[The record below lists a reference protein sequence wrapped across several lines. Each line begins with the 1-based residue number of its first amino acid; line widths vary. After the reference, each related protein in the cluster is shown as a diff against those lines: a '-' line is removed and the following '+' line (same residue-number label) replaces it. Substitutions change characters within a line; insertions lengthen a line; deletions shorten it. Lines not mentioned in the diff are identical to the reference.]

1 LVRISASFFA
11 MNYASVLC
19 SVLSDMQLGRLRL
32 VLPDGSEKVFG
43 GLGDEPRAEIRV
55 RDEAFFRACV
65 LGGPVGFGEA
75 YMDGLLETDD
85 LVAVISWFIGNADE
99 STVLEGSGKTDR
111 RIGLMNLAHR
121 VAHKLRPNSLRTSR
135 RNIKEHYDLS
145 NDFFALWLDPT
156 MTYSAAYWDRPD
168 MTLEQAQ
175 VRKYD
180 VLCRKLRLQPSDHVL
195 EIGSGWGG
203 FSMHAAKNFGCHVTT
218 VTISQAQF
226 DEASRRIA
234 VAGLSH
240 KINVLLQDY
249 REMRGEFDKIA
260 SIEMLEAVGERYLDG
275 YFAQCHRLLARKGL
289 LGLQYITCPD
299 AQYKVLRR
307 GTDFIQRHIFP
318 GSLLNSIGRVN
329 TALNRT
335 GDLFLHDLDD
345 MGPYYARTLHIW
357 RENFHRVLDAVRAQ
371 GFDEAFIRK
380 WDYYLAY
387 CEAAFAT
394 RHISVVQAVYTRAD
408 NETLDLPTGLNRG
421 CS

>member
-1 LVRISASFFA
+1 
-11 MNYASVLC
+11 
-19 SVLSDMQLGRLRL
+19 
-32 VLPDGSEKVFG
+32 
-43 GLGDEPRAEIRV
+43 IRV
-55 RDEAFFRACV
+55 KDAAFFRACV

-75 YMDGLLETDD
+75 YMDGLWETDD
-85 LVAVISWFIGNADE
+85 LVGVIAWFIRNADE

-111 RIGLMNLAHR
+111 RIGLMNFAHR
-121 VAHKLRPNSLRTSR
+121 VAHRLRPNSLRTSR
-135 RNIKEHYDLS
+135 RNISEHYDLS
-145 NDFFALWLDPT
+145 NEFFALWLDPT
-156 MTYSAAYWDRPD
+156 MTYSSAYWDAPD
-168 MTLEQAQ
+168 LTLEQAQ

-180 VLCRKLRLQPSDHVL
+180 VLCRKLRLVPTDHVL

-203 FSMHAAKNFGCHVTT
+203 FSMHAAKNFGCRVTT

-234 VAGLSH
+234 AAGLADR
-240 KINVLLQDY
+240 IDLRLEDY
-249 REMRGEFDKIA
+249 RKLTGQFDKIA
-260 SIEMLEAVGERYLDG
+260 SIEMLEAVGDKYLDG
-275 YFAQCHRLLARKGL
+275 YFAQCQRLLARKGL

-299 AQYKVLRR
+299 AQYEVLRR

-329 TALNRT
+329 VALNRT

-345 MGPYYARTLHIW
+345 MGPYYARTLHVW

-371 GFDEAFIRK
+371 GFDDTFVRK

-394 RHISVVQAVYTRAD
+394 RHISVVQAIYTRAD
-408 NETLDLPTGLNRG
+408 NETLDLPTGLHRG

>member
-1 LVRISASFFA
+1 
-11 MNYASVLC
+11 MNYAPILFSA
-19 SVLSDMQLGRLRL
+19 LSEMQRGRLRL
-32 VLPDGSEKVFG
+32 KLPEGPEKVFG
-43 GLGDEPRAEIRV
+43 GLGDRPDATITV
-55 RDEAFFRACV
+55 KDPAFFRRCV

-75 YMDGLLETDD
+75 YMDGLWETDD
-85 LVAVISWFIGNADE
+85 LVSVISWFIGNADE
-99 STVLEGSGKTDR
+99 STVLEGSDRKRR
-111 RIGLMNLAHR
+111 RIGLMNVAHR
-121 VAHKLRPNSLRTSR
+121 VAHKLRPNSRRTSR

-156 MTYSAAYWDRPD
+156 MTYSSAYWDQPGAN
-168 MTLEQAQ
+168 LEQAQ
-175 VRKYD
+175 IRKYD
-180 VLCRKLRLQPSDHVL
+180 VLCRKLRLQPSDQVL

-226 DEASRRIA
+226 DEASRRVA
-234 VAGLSH
+234 LAGLTN
-240 KINVLLQDY
+240 KIDVLLQDY

-260 SIEMLEAVGERYLDG
+260 SIEMLEAVGDKYLDG
-275 YFAQCHRLLARKGL
+275 YFVQCHRLLSRKGL

-345 MGPYYARTLHIW
+345 MGPYYARTLHVW

-371 GFDEAFIRK
+371 GFDDTFIRK

-394 RHISVVQAVYTRAD
+394 RHISVVQAIYTRAD
-408 NETLDLPTGLNRG
+408 NETLDHPTGLNRG

>member
-1 LVRISASFFA
+1 
-11 MNYASVLC
+11 MN
-19 SVLSDMQLGRLRL
+19 
-32 VLPDGSEKVFG
+32 F
-43 GLGDEPRAEIRV
+43 
-55 RDEAFFRACV
+55 
-65 LGGPVGFGEA
+65 
-75 YMDGLLETDD
+75 
-85 LVAVISWFIGNADE
+85 
-99 STVLEGSGKTDR
+99 
-111 RIGLMNLAHR
+111 AHR
-121 VAHKLRPNSLRTSR
+121 VAHKLRPNSRRTSR

-156 MTYSAAYWDRPD
+156 MTYSSAYWDQPGAN
-168 MTLEQAQ
+168 LEQAQ
-175 VRKYD
+175 IRKYD
-180 VLCRKLRLQPSDHVL
+180 VLCRRLRLQPSDQVL

-234 VAGLSH
+234 LAGLTN
-240 KINVLLQDY
+240 KIDVLLQDY

-275 YFAQCHRLLARKGL
+275 YFAQCHRLLSRKGL

-345 MGPYYARTLHIW
+345 MGPYYARTLHVW

-371 GFDEAFIRK
+371 GFDETFIRK

-394 RHISVVQAVYTRAD
+394 RHISVVQAIYTRAD
-408 NETLDLPTGLNRG
+408 NETLDHPTGLNRG

>member
-1 LVRISASFFA
+1 V
-11 MNYASVLC
+11 NYAPILF
-19 SVLSDMQLGRLRL
+19 SVLSGMQRGRLRL
-32 VLPDGSEKVFG
+32 VLPDRSEKIFG
-43 GLGDEPRAEIRV
+43 GLGDEPRAEIRLKG
-55 RDEAFFRACV
+55 DAFFRACV

-75 YMDGLLETDD
+75 YMDGLWETDD
-85 LVAVISWFIGNADE
+85 LVGVITWFIRNADE

-111 RIGLMNLAHR
+111 RIGLMNFAHR

-156 MTYSAAYWDRPD
+156 MTYSSAYWDRPE

-180 VLCRKLRLQPSDHVL
+180 VLCRKLRLAPSDHVL

-203 FSMHAAKNFGCHVTT
+203 FSLHAAKNFGCRVTT

-234 VAGLSH
+234 AAGLTDR
-240 KINVLLQDY
+240 IDLRVQDY
-249 REMRGEFDKIA
+249 RTLDGTFDKIA
-260 SIEMLEAVGERYLDG
+260 SIEMLEAVGDKYLDG

-299 AQYKVLRR
+299 AQYEVLRR

-329 TALNRT
+329 TALNRA

-345 MGPYYARTLHIW
+345 MGPYYARTLHVW
-357 RENFHRVLDAVRAQ
+357 RENFHRVLQSVRAQ
-371 GFDEAFIRK
+371 GFDETFIRK

-394 RHISVVQAVYTRAD
+394 RHISVVQAIYTRAD

>member
-1 LVRISASFFA
+1 
-11 MNYASVLC
+11 MNYRNILF
-19 SVLSDMQLGRLRL
+19 SVLSGMQCGRLRV
-32 VLPDGSEKVFG
+32 VLPDGSERVFG
-43 GLGDEPRAEIRV
+43 GLGEEPRAEIRV
-55 RDEAFFRACV
+55 KEEEFFRCCV
-65 LGGPVGFGEA
+65 LYGPIGFGEA
-75 YMDGLLETDD
+75 YMDGLWETDD
-85 LVAVISWFIGNADE
+85 LVGVIAWFIRNADE
-99 STVLEGSGKTDR
+99 STVLEGSGRTDV
-111 RIGLMNLAHR
+111 RIGLMNFAHK
-121 VAHKLRPNSLRTSR
+121 VAHQLRPNSRRTSR
-135 RNIKEHYDLS
+135 RNIQEHYDLS

-156 MTYSAAYWDRPD
+156 MTYSSAYWDQPGA
-168 MTLEQAQ
+168 TLEQAQ

-203 FSMHAAKNFGCHVTT
+203 FSMHAAKNFGCRVTT

-234 VAGLSH
+234 AAGLND
-240 KINVLLQDY
+240 KIHLRLTDY
-249 REMRGEFDKIA
+249 RELTGQFDKIA
-260 SIEMLEAVGERYLDG
+260 SIEMLEAVGDKYLDG
-275 YFAQCHRLLARKGL
+275 YFAQCHRLLKRKGL

-299 AQYKVLRR
+299 AQYEVLRR
-307 GTDFIQRHIFP
+307 GVDFIQRHIFP

-329 TALNRT
+329 QALNKS

-345 MGPYYARTLHIW
+345 MGPYYARTLQVW

-371 GFDEAFIRK
+371 GFDDTFIRK

-408 NETLDLPTGLNRG
+408 NETLDFPMGLNRG

>member
-1 LVRISASFFA
+1 
-11 MNYASVLC
+11 M
-19 SVLSDMQLGRLRL
+19 
-32 VLPDGSEKVFG
+32 E
-43 GLGDEPRAEIRV
+43 GLW
-55 RDEAFFRACV
+55 
-65 LGGPVGFGEA
+65 
-75 YMDGLLETDD
+75 ETDD
-85 LVAVISWFIGNADE
+85 LVSVIAWFIHNADE
-99 STVLEGSGKTDR
+99 STVLEGSDRKRR
-111 RIGLMNLAHR
+111 RIGLMNFAHR
-121 VAHKLRPNSLRTSR
+121 VAHKLRPNSRRTSR

-156 MTYSAAYWDRPD
+156 MTYSAAYWDQPGAD
-168 MTLEQAQ
+168 LEQAQ
-175 VRKYD
+175 IRKYD
-180 VLCRKLRLQPSDHVL
+180 VLCRKLRLQPSDQVL

-226 DEASRRIA
+226 DEAASRIA
-234 VAGLSH
+234 VAGLST
-240 KINVLLQDY
+240 KIDVLLQDY
-249 REMRGEFDKIA
+249 RELRGEFDKIA

-275 YFAQCHRLLARKGL
+275 YFAQCHRLLSRKGL

-307 GTDFIQRHIFP
+307 GTDFIQRHVFP

-345 MGPYYARTLHIW
+345 MGPYYARTLHVW
-357 RENFHRVLDAVRAQ
+357 RENFHRVGDAVRAQ
-371 GFDEAFIRK
+371 GFDDVFIRK

-394 RHISVVQAVYTRAD
+394 RHISVVQAIYTRAD
-408 NETLDLPTGLNRG
+408 NETLDYPTGLNRG

>member
-1 LVRISASFFA
+1 
-11 MNYASVLC
+11 MNYVSILFSA
-19 SVLSDMQLGRLRL
+19 LSRMQLGHLRV
-32 VLPDGSEKVFG
+32 VLPDGGEKVFG
-43 GLGDEPRAEIRV
+43 GFGEAPRAEIRV
-55 RDEAFFRACV
+55 KDAAFFRACV

-75 YMDGLLETDD
+75 YMDGLWETDD
-85 LVAVISWFIGNADE
+85 LVGVIAWFIRNADE

-111 RIGLMNLAHR
+111 RIGLMNVAHR
-121 VAHKLRPNSLRTSR
+121 VAHKLRANSLRTSR
-135 RNIKEHYDLS
+135 RNIREHYDLS
-145 NDFFALWLDPT
+145 NQFFALWLDPT
-156 MTYSAAYWDRPD
+156 MTYSAAYWDAPG

-175 VRKYD
+175 IRKYD
-180 VLCRKLRLQPSDHVL
+180 VLCRKLRLQPSDQVL
-195 EIGSGWGG
+195 EIGTGWGG

-234 VAGLSH
+234 LAGLGNQ
-240 KINVLLQDY
+240 IDVLLRDY

-345 MGPYYARTLHIW
+345 MGPYYARTLHVW

-371 GFDEAFIRK
+371 GFDESFIRK

-394 RHISVVQAVYTRAD
+394 RHISVVQAIYTRAD
-408 NETLDLPTGLNRG
+408 NETLDLPTGLHRG

>member
-1 LVRISASFFA
+1 LV
-11 MNYASVLC
+11 
-19 SVLSDMQLGRLRL
+19 G
-32 VLPDGSEKVFG
+32 
-43 GLGDEPRAEIRV
+43 
-55 RDEAFFRACV
+55 
-65 LGGPVGFGEA
+65 
-75 YMDGLLETDD
+75 
-85 LVAVISWFIGNADE
+85 VITWFIRNADD

-111 RIGLMNLAHR
+111 RIGLMNFAHR
-121 VAHKLRPNSLRTSR
+121 VAHKLRANSLRTSR

-156 MTYSAAYWDRPD
+156 MTYSAAYWDGPN

-234 VAGLSH
+234 AAGLVNQ
-240 KINVLLQDY
+240 IDVLLQDY
-249 REMRGEFDKIA
+249 RGLTGQFDKIA
-260 SIEMLEAVGERYLDG
+260 SIEMLEAVGDKYLDG
-275 YFAQCHRLLARKGL
+275 YFAQCHRLLTRKGL

-299 AQYKVLRR
+299 AQYEVLRR

-345 MGPYYARTLHIW
+345 MGPYYARTLRVW
-357 RENFHRVLDAVRAQ
+357 RENFHRVLESVRAQ
-371 GFDEAFIRK
+371 GFDETFIRK

>member
-1 LVRISASFFA
+1 
-11 MNYASVLC
+11 
-19 SVLSDMQLGRLRL
+19 MQRGRLRL
-32 VLPDGSEKVFG
+32 VLPDGSEKIFG
-43 GLGDEPRAEIRV
+43 GLGDEPRAEIQV
-55 RDEAFFRACV
+55 KDDAFFRACV

-75 YMDGLLETDD
+75 YMDGLWETDD
-85 LVAVISWFIGNADE
+85 LVGVITWFIRNADD

-111 RIGLMNLAHR
+111 RIGLMNFAHR
-121 VAHKLRPNSLRTSR
+121 VAHNLRPNSLRTSR

-156 MTYSAAYWDRPD
+156 MTYSAAYWDGPN

-203 FSMHAAKNFGCHVTT
+203 FSMHAAKNCGCHVTT

-234 VAGLSH
+234 AAGLVNE
-240 KINVLLQDY
+240 IDVLLQDY
-249 REMRGEFDKIA
+249 RKLTGQFDKIA
-260 SIEMLEAVGERYLDG
+260 SIEMLEAVGDKYLDG
-275 YFAQCHRLLARKGL
+275 YFAQCHRLLTRKGL

-299 AQYKVLRR
+299 AQYEVLRR

-345 MGPYYARTLHIW
+345 MGPYYARTLHVW

-371 GFDEAFIRK
+371 GFDETFIRK

-387 CEAAFAT
+387 CEAAFAA

>member
-1 LVRISASFFA
+1 
-11 MNYASVLC
+11 MNYAPVLF
-19 SVLSDMQLGRLRL
+19 SALSRMQRGRLRV
-32 VLPDGSEKVFG
+32 VLPDGGEKVFG
-43 GLGDEPRAEIRV
+43 GLGEEPRAEIRV
-55 RDEAFFRACV
+55 KDAAFFRACV

-75 YMDGLLETDD
+75 YMDGLWETDD
-85 LVAVISWFIGNADE
+85 LVGVIAWFIRNADE

-111 RIGLMNLAHR
+111 RIGLMNFAHR
-121 VAHKLRPNSLRTSR
+121 VAHRLRPNSLRTSR
-135 RNIKEHYDLS
+135 RNISEHYDLS
-145 NDFFALWLDPT
+145 NEFFALWLDPT
-156 MTYSAAYWDRPD
+156 MTYSSAYWDAPD
-168 MTLEQAQ
+168 LTLEQAQ

-180 VLCRKLRLQPSDHVL
+180 VLCRKLRLVPTDHVL

-203 FSMHAAKNFGCHVTT
+203 FSMHAAKNFGCRVTT

-226 DEASRRIA
+226 DEASRRIVA
-234 VAGLSH
+234 AGLADR
-240 KINVLLQDY
+240 IDLRLEDY
-249 REMRGEFDKIA
+249 RKLTGQFDKIA
-260 SIEMLEAVGERYLDG
+260 SIEMLEAVGDKYLDG
-275 YFAQCHRLLARKGL
+275 YFAQCQRLLARKGL

-299 AQYKVLRR
+299 AQYEVLRR

-329 TALNRT
+329 VALNRT

-345 MGPYYARTLHIW
+345 MGPYYARTLHVW

-371 GFDEAFIRK
+371 GFDDTFVRK

-394 RHISVVQAVYTRAD
+394 RHISVVQAIYTRAD
-408 NETLDLPTGLNRG
+408 NETLDLPTGLHRG

>member
-1 LVRISASFFA
+1 
-11 MNYASVLC
+11 MNYAPILFSA
-19 SVLSDMQLGRLRL
+19 LSRMQRGRLRV

-43 GLGDEPRAEIRV
+43 GLGEEPRAEIRV
-55 RDEAFFRACV
+55 KDAAFFGACV

-75 YMDGLLETDD
+75 YMDGLWETGD
-85 LVAVISWFIGNADE
+85 LVSVIAWFIRNADE
-99 STVLEGSGKTDR
+99 STVMEGSGKTDR
-111 RIGLMNLAHR
+111 RIGLMDFVHRAAHR
-121 VAHKLRPNSLRTSR
+121 LRPNSLRTSR
-135 RNIKEHYDLS
+135 KNIREHYDLS
-145 NDFFALWLDPT
+145 NKFFALWLDPT
-156 MTYSAAYWDRPD
+156 MTYSSAYWDAPE

-175 VRKYD
+175 VRKYG

-203 FSMHAAKNFGCHVTT
+203 FSMHAAKNFGCRVTT

-226 DEASRRIA
+226 DEASRRISA
-234 VAGLSH
+234 AGLSDR
-240 KINVLLQDY
+240 IDLRLQDY
-249 REMRGEFDKIA
+249 RKLTGQFDKIA
-260 SIEMLEAVGERYLDG
+260 SIEMLEAVGDKYLDG
-275 YFAQCHRLLARKGL
+275 YFAQCQRLLTRKGL

-299 AQYKVLRR
+299 AQYEVLRR

-335 GDLFLHDLDD
+335 GDLFLHDRDD
-345 MGPYYARTLHIW
+345 KGPYYARTLHVW
-357 RENFHRVLDAVRAQ
+357 RENFRRALDAVRGQ
-371 GFDEAFIRK
+371 GFDDTFIRK

-408 NETLDLPTGLNRG
+408 NETLDFPTGLNRG

>member
-1 LVRISASFFA
+1 V
-11 MNYASVLC
+11 NYAAILF
-19 SVLSDMQLGRLRL
+19 SVLSAMQRGRLRL
-32 VLPDGSEKVFG
+32 VLPDGSEKTFG
-43 GLGDEPRAEIRV
+43 GLGEEPRAEIRV
-55 RDEAFFRACV
+55 KHDAFFRACV

-75 YMDGLLETDD
+75 YMDGLWETDD
-85 LVAVISWFIGNADE
+85 LVAVITWFIRNADE

-111 RIGLMNLAHR
+111 RIGLMNFAHR

-156 MTYSAAYWDRPD
+156 MTYSAAYWDSPN

-180 VLCRKLRLQPSDHVL
+180 VLCRKLRLQPSDQVL

-218 VTISQAQF
+218 VTISRAQF

-234 VAGLSH
+234 AAGLTNQVS
-240 KINVLLQDY
+240 ILLRDY
-249 REMRGEFDKIA
+249 RELRGQFDKIA
-260 SIEMLEAVGERYLDG
+260 SIEMLEAVGDKYLDG
-275 YFAQCHRLLARKGL
+275 YFAQCSRLLTRKGL

-299 AQYKVLRR
+299 AQYEVLRR
-307 GTDFIQRHIFP
+307 GTDFIQRHVFP

-345 MGPYYARTLHIW
+345 MGPYYARTLHVW
-357 RENFHRVLDAVRAQ
+357 RENFHRVLESVRAQ
-371 GFDEAFIRK
+371 GFDETFIRK

-394 RHISVVQAVYTRAD
+394 RHISVVQAIYTRAD
-408 NETLDLPTGLNRG
+408 NETLDRPTGLNRG

>member
-1 LVRISASFFA
+1 
-11 MNYASVLC
+11 MNYAPILFSA
-19 SVLSDMQLGRLRL
+19 LSRMQRGQLR
-32 VLPDGSEKVFG
+32 VVSPDRTEKVFG
-43 GLGDEPRAEIRV
+43 GLGEDPKAAIRV
-55 RDEAFFRACV
+55 RDDAFFRACV

-75 YMDGLLETDD
+75 YMDGLWETDD
-85 LVAVISWFIGNADE
+85 LVSVISWFIRNADE
-99 STVLEGSGKTDR
+99 STVLEGSGRTDR
-111 RIGLMNLAHR
+111 RIGLMDFVHR
-121 VAHKLRPNSLRTSR
+121 VAHRLRPNSLRTSR

-145 NDFFALWLDPT
+145 NGFFALWLDPT
-156 MTYSAAYWDRPD
+156 MTYSSAYWDRPD

-175 VRKYD
+175 IRKYD

-203 FSMHAAKNFGCHVTT
+203 FSMHAAKNHGCRVTT

-234 VAGLSH
+234 AAGLSDR
-240 KINVLLQDY
+240 IDLRLQDY
-249 REMRGEFDKIA
+249 RTLTGQFDKIA
-260 SIEMLEAVGERYLDG
+260 SIEMLEAVGDKYLDG

-299 AQYKVLRR
+299 AQYEVLRR

-329 TALNRT
+329 TALSRT

-345 MGPYYARTLHIW
+345 MGPYYARTLHVW
-357 RENFHRVLDAVRAQ
+357 RENFHRVLDKVCAE
-371 GFDEAFIRK
+371 GFDETFIRK

-408 NETLDLPTGLNRG
+408 NETLDRPTGLNRG

>member
-1 LVRISASFFA
+1 V
-11 MNYASVLC
+11 NYAPIL
-19 SVLSDMQLGRLRL
+19 LSALSGMQRGRLRL
-32 VLPDGSEKVFG
+32 VLPDGSEKVCG

-55 RDEAFFRACV
+55 KNEAFFRACV

-75 YMDGLLETDD
+75 YMDGLWDTDD
-85 LVAVISWFIGNADE
+85 LVGVISWFIRNADD
-99 STVLEGSGKTDR
+99 STVMKGSGKTDR
-111 RIGLMNLAHR
+111 RIGLMNFAHLVAHR
-121 VAHKLRPNSLRTSR
+121 LRPNSLRTSR
-135 RNIKEHYDLS
+135 RNISEHYDLS

-156 MTYSAAYWDRPD
+156 MTYSSAYWDSPG

-180 VLCRKLRLQPSDHVL
+180 VLCRKLRLVPSDHVL

-203 FSMHAAKNFGCHVTT
+203 FSMQAAKNFGCRVTT

-226 DEASRRIA
+226 DEASRRVA
-234 VAGLSH
+234 VAGLADR
-240 KINVLLQDY
+240 IDVRLQDY
-249 REMRGEFDKIA
+249 RKLTGQFDKIA
-260 SIEMLEAVGERYLDG
+260 SIEMLEAVGDKYLDG
-275 YFAQCHRLLARKGL
+275 YFAQCHRLLSRKGL

-299 AQYKVLRR
+299 AQYEVLRR

-345 MGPYYARTLHIW
+345 MGPYYAQTLHVW
-357 RENFHRVLDAVRAQ
+357 RKNFHRVLDPVRAQ
-371 GFDEAFIRK
+371 GFDDAFTRK

-387 CEAAFAT
+387 CEAAFVT
-394 RHISVVQAVYTRAD
+394 RHISVVQAIYTRAD
-408 NETLDLPTGLNRG
+408 NETLDRPTGLNRG

>member
-1 LVRISASFFA
+1 MSYAAVLMSALSA
-11 MNYASVLC
+11 M
-19 SVLSDMQLGRLRL
+19 QRGRLRL
-32 VLPDGSEKVFG
+32 VLPDGSERVFG
-43 GLGDEPRAEIRV
+43 GLGDKPDASITIK
-55 RDEAFFRACV
+55 DPDFFRRCV

-75 YMDGLLETDD
+75 YMEGWWETAD
-85 LVAVISWFIGNADE
+85 LVAVISWFIRNADE
-99 STVLEGSGKTDR
+99 STVLEGSGRKR
-111 RIGLMNLAHR
+111 RQIGLMNFAHR
-121 VAHKLRPNSLRTSR
+121 VAHKLRPNSRRTSR

-156 MTYSAAYWDRPD
+156 MTYSAAYWDQPGAN
-168 MTLEQAQ
+168 LEQAQ
-175 VRKYD
+175 IRKYD
-180 VLCRKLRLQPSDHVL
+180 VLCRKLRLRPSDQVL

-234 VAGLSH
+234 LAGLSN
-240 KINVLLQDY
+240 KIDVLLQDY

-275 YFAQCHRLLARKGL
+275 YFAQCHRLLSRKGL

-345 MGPYYARTLHIW
+345 MGPYYARTLHVW

-371 GFDEAFIRK
+371 GFDETFIRK

-394 RHISVVQAVYTRAD
+394 RHISVVQAIYTRAD
-408 NETLDLPTGLNRG
+408 NETLDHPTGLNRG

>member
-1 LVRISASFFA
+1 MGR
-11 MNYASVLC
+11 
-19 SVLSDMQLGRLRL
+19 GRLRV
-32 VLPDGSEKVFG
+32 VLPDGMDKTFG
-43 GLGDEPRAEIRV
+43 GPGDEPRAEIRV
-55 RDEAFFRACV
+55 KDPAFFRACV

-75 YMDGLLETDD
+75 YVEGLWETDD
-85 LVAVISWFIGNADE
+85 LVAVITWFIRNADE
-99 STVLEGSGKTDR
+99 STVLEGSGKKDR
-111 RIGLMNLAHR
+111 RIGLMDFIHRAAHR
-121 VAHKLRPNSLRTSR
+121 LRPNSLRTSR

-156 MTYSAAYWDRPD
+156 MTYSSAYWDQPGTD
-168 MTLEQAQ
+168 LEQAQ

-180 VLCRKLRLQPSDHVL
+180 VLCRKLRLQPPDHVL

-203 FSMHAAKNFGCHVTT
+203 FSMHAAQNFGCHVTT

-234 VAGLSH
+234 AAGLSDR
-240 KINVLLQDY
+240 IDLRLQDY
-249 REMRGEFDKIA
+249 RNLSGQFEKIA
-260 SIEMLEAVGERYLDG
+260 SIEMLEAVGDKYLDG
-275 YFAQCHRLLARKGL
+275 YFAQCGRLLTRKGL

-299 AQYKVLRR
+299 AQYEVLRR

-345 MGPYYARTLHIW
+345 MGPYYARTLRVW

-371 GFDEAFIRK
+371 GFDEIFIRK

-394 RHISVVQAVYTRAD
+394 RHISVVQAIYTRAD
-408 NETLDLPTGLNRG
+408 NETLDRPTGLNRG

>member
-1 LVRISASFFA
+1 

-19 SVLSDMQLGRLRL
+19 SALSGMRRGRLRL

-43 GLGDEPRAEIRV
+43 GAGDGPQAEIRV
-55 RDEAFFRACV
+55 TDKAFFRACV

-75 YMDGLLETDD
+75 YMDGLWQTDD
-85 LVAVISWFIGNADE
+85 LVAVISWFIRNADE

-111 RIGLMNLAHR
+111 RIGLMNFAHR

-145 NDFFALWLDPT
+145 NDFFELWLDPT

-175 VRKYD
+175 IRKYD
-180 VLCRKLRLQPSDHVL
+180 VLCRKLRLQPSDQVL

-240 KINVLLQDY
+240 KIDVLLQDY

-345 MGPYYARTLHIW
+345 MGPYYARTLHVW
-357 RENFHRVLDAVRAQ
+357 RENFRRVLDAVRSQ
-371 GFDEAFIRK
+371 GFDDAFIRK

-394 RHISVVQAVYTRAD
+394 RHISVVQAVYTRAN
-408 NETLDLPTGLNRG
+408 NETLDLPTGLDRG

>member
-1 LVRISASFFA
+1 
-11 MNYASVLC
+11 MNYAPILFSA
-19 SVLSDMQLGRLRL
+19 LSEMQRGRLRL
-32 VLPDGSEKVFG
+32 KLPDGPEEVFG
-43 GLGDEPRAEIRV
+43 GLGDRPDATITV
-55 RDEAFFRACV
+55 KDPAFFRRCV

-75 YMDGLLETDD
+75 YMDGLWETDD
-85 LVAVISWFIGNADE
+85 LVSVISWFIGNADE
-99 STVLEGSGKTDR
+99 STVLEGSDRKRR
-111 RIGLMNLAHR
+111 RIGLMNFAHR
-121 VAHKLRPNSLRTSR
+121 VAHKLRPNSRRTSR

-156 MTYSAAYWDRPD
+156 MTYSSAYWDQPGAS
-168 MTLEQAQ
+168 LEQAQ
-175 VRKYD
+175 IRKYD
-180 VLCRKLRLQPSDHVL
+180 VLCRKLRLQPSDQVL

-234 VAGLSH
+234 LAGLSN
-240 KINVLLQDY
+240 KIDVLLQDY

-275 YFAQCHRLLARKGL
+275 YFAKCHRLLSRKGL

-299 AQYKVLRR
+299 AQYKILRR

-335 GDLFLHDLDD
+335 GDLFLHDMDD
-345 MGPYYARTLHIW
+345 MGPYYARTLHVW

-371 GFDEAFIRK
+371 GFDETFIRK

-394 RHISVVQAVYTRAD
+394 RHISVVQAIYTRAD
-408 NETLDLPTGLNRG
+408 NETLDHPTELNRG